1 MRCKFVR
8 LIYPKPEQHSPDG
21 YMVAVYKPVEKV
33 LDLNKL
39 REYYR
44 QEKVIITIHA
54 QERLR
59 QRGIKA
65 KDVRNC
71 VMTGE
76 IIEQY
81 PDDFPFPSCL
91 IFGKTING
99 KILHVVASD
108 EGTGSRIIT
117 AYFPDN
123 IKFED
128 DLKTRR
134 EQGR

>member
-1 MRCKFVR
+1 M
-8 LIYPKPEQHSPDG
+8 
-21 YMVAVYKPVEKV
+21 

-65 KDVRNC
+65 KYVRNC

>member
-1 MRCKFVR
+1 M
-8 LIYPKPEQHSPDG
+8 
-21 YMVAVYKPVEKV
+21 

-128 DLKTRR
+128 DLDRKSVV
-134 EQGR
+134 

>member
-1 MRCKFVR
+1 M
-8 LIYPKPEQHSPDG
+8 
-21 YMVAVYKPVEKV
+21 

-76 IIEQY
+76 IIEPVSYTHLDVYKRQ
-81 PDDFPFPSCL
+81 L
-91 IFGKTING
+91 
-99 KILHVVASD
+99 
-108 EGTGSRIIT
+108 
-117 AYFPDN
+117 
-123 IKFED
+123 
-128 DLKTRR
+128 
-134 EQGR
+134 